1 MFFSSGIIFDVLEI
15 SEAVCVLKYD
25 NRPLMLYAAI
35 NTDYCTAIAKPIF
48 RKRKAKIF
56 EIDQ

>member
-1 MFFSSGIIFDVLEI
+1 M
-15 SEAVCVLKYD
+15 LKYD
-25 NRPLMLYAAI
+25 NRTINVLYAAI